1 MDFIRA
7 NVLRRGQPSEGQ
19 TQDLEQ
25 QRELEMGEQRS
36 QRTRGISLGRP
47 SFPTVFAGRSR
58 TAERSQTVNG
68 DASEVDS
75 PKTPRFNLGL
85 PNMPSTRLHLPNLT
99 RTWTRGSSGPASP
112 TQAER
117 PSEPAP
123 ERSQPH
129 PRTEQIPVISE
140 PAPSQ
145 SGNDVRDNNMGRPR
159 FQGADPEETHLADA
173 VGRRIRHRH
182 PRSRRHRNDEHPAR
196 FLFCFPWVK
205 SARIRRQILRCF
217 VSGILLIFMLA
228 VYLALSITKNI
239 NSNEFTVLLILVIL
253 FATIF
258 FCHGLIRICMLIVR
272 PPNEE
277 DEERARLPQLME
289 PGGYAVPRRPIH
301 VILARDEE
309 VVGAESDANKLQP
322 PAYGLWR
329 ESVRVDPNRLYWQRN
344 DQAPTEGDGEE
355 QPRPGTARPPS
366 YASEDGVS
374 YIVEARPRSFAP
386 PTDVPLPPHPSEAGR
401 LYTGEQHL
409 SAR

>member
-7 NVLRRGQPSEGQ
+7 NILRRGPSSEGQ
-19 TQDLEQ
+19 TQDLER

-36 QRTRGISLGRP
+36 HRP
-47 SFPTVFAGRSR
+47 SLPAILTSR
-58 TAERSQTVNG
+58 AHTTEQSQMTNG
-68 DASEVDS
+68 EASEVDS
-75 PKTPRFNLGL
+75 PKTPRSNMGL
-85 PNMPSTRLHLPNLT
+85 PNMPSTRLHLPNLA
-99 RTWTRGSSGPASP
+99 RTWIRGSSGPTSP
-112 TQAER
+112 TQTER
-117 PSEPAP
+117 PP
-123 ERSQPH
+123 ELAAGRPQPQT
-129 PRTEQIPVISE
+129 RTEQVPVLSQ
-140 PAPSQ
+140 PAPSHR
-145 SGNDVRDNNMGRPR
+145 SNDIQGGRPR

-173 VGRRIRHRH
+173 VDRRMRDRQRRS
-182 PRSRRHRNDEHPAR
+182 RSRRHRNGDHPKR
-196 FLFCFPWVK
+196 FLFFFPWVK

-239 NSNEFTVLLILVIL
+239 SSNEFTVLLILVIL
-253 FATIF
+253 LATIF
-258 FCHGLIRICMLIVR
+258 FCHGLVRICMAIVR
-272 PPNEE
+272 PPDEE
-277 DEERARLPQLME
+277 DEERARLPQMLE

-309 VVGAESDANKLQP
+309 VAGIENDANKLEP

-329 ESVRVDPNRLYWQRN
+329 ESVRVDPDRLYWQRN
-344 DQAPTEGDGEE
+344 DRAPTEGGGEE

-401 LYTGEQHL
+401 LHTGEQHL

>member
-1 MDFIRA
+1 MDFIRT
-7 NVLRRGQPSEGQ
+7 NVLRRGRSSEGQ

-25 QRELEMGEQRS
+25 QRELEMGEQRN
-36 QRTRGISLGRP
+36 QPARGFSLSRP
-47 SFPTVFAGRSR
+47 SLPTVFTGRSR
-58 TAERSQTVNG
+58 TAEQDQAVNS

-75 PKTPRFNLGL
+75 PKTPRFNVGL
-85 PNMPSTRLHLPNLT
+85 STMPSTRLHLPNPA
-99 RTWTRGSSGPASP
+99 RTWTRGSSGPTSP
-112 TQAER
+112 IQAHR

-123 ERSQPH
+123 ELSQPP
-129 PRTEQIPVISE
+129 PRVGQIPVISE
-140 PAPSQ
+140 PAPSHR
-145 SGNDVRDNNMGRPR
+145 SSDVRGDDMGRPR
-159 FQGADPEETHLADA
+159 FQGADPEETRLADA
-173 VGRRIRHRH
+173 VDRRMRHRH
-182 PRSRRHRNDEHPAR
+182 HRSQSQRNEDHPMR

-258 FCHGLIRICMLIVR
+258 FCHGLVRICMLIVR

-277 DEERARLPQLME
+277 DEERARLPRLIE
-289 PGGYAVPRRPIH
+289 PGGFAVPQRPIH

-309 VVGAESDANKLQP
+309 VAGIESDANKLEP

-344 DQAPTEGDGEE
+344 DQAPTEGNGEE

-386 PTDVPLPPHPSEAGR
+386 PTDVPLPPPPSAAGH